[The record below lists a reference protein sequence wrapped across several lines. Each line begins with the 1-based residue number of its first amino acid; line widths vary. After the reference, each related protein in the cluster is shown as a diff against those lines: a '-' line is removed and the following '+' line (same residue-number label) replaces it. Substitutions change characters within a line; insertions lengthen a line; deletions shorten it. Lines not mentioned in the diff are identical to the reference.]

1 MKLFRS
7 KSIAVQRK
15 ALKLA
20 LDRVRK
26 VSAEVA
32 ELSRRDWKG
41 GEMPIA
47 REVNTARG
55 DLSAAVD
62 HLRAAEEHLATLERM
77 AVTKGK

>member
-47 REVNTARG
+47 REVSTARD
-55 DLSAAVD
+55 DLSAAID
-62 HLRAAEEHLATLERM
+62 HLRAAEEHLDTLERM
-77 AVTKGK
+77 AVAKGK

>member
-1 MKLFRS
+1 MKLLRS
-7 KSIAVQRK
+7 KSVAAQRK
-15 ALKLA
+15 ALGLA
-20 LDRVRK
+20 LTRVRK
-26 VSAEVA
+26 VSAEIT

-47 REVNTARG
+47 REVNTARD

-77 AVTKGK
+77 AVAKGK